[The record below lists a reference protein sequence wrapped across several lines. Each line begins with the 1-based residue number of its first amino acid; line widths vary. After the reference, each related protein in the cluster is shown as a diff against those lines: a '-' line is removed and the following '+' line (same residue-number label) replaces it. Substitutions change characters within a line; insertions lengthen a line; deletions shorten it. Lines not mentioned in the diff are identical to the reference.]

1 MPVIISCA
9 ITGSIHTPS
18 MSPHLPVT
26 PDEIALSAIEAAK
39 AGASILHLHARQP
52 ADGRPSPDP
61 AIYRQFVPGIA
72 AQTEAI
78 INITTGGS
86 SRMTLDERLAAAYDL
101 EPEMTSLNMGSINF
115 GLYPMA
121 QRERDWKHDW
131 ERPALEAT
139 RDVVFKNTFA
149 DIERILKDMGETRG
163 ARFEFECYDV
173 GHLYNLAHFLD
184 RKLIKGPVFLQFVL
198 GVLGGMGADTECLHL
213 MKSTADRLLGR
224 DYQFSVAA
232 AGRAQFPLVT
242 MGTIMGGHV
251 RVGLE
256 DNLYLGKGQL
266 APSNAAQ
273 VAKIRRILEE
283 LGHQVATPAEAREML
298 GLKGRAA
305 TRF

>member
-26 PDEIALSAIEAAK
+26 PDEIAASAIEAAR
-39 AGASILHLHARQP
+39 AGASILHLHARVP

-61 AIYRQFVPGIA
+61 AIYRQFVPSIA
-72 AQTEAI
+72 AQTDAV

-86 SRMTLDERLAAAYDL
+86 SRMTVDERLAAAYDL

-115 GLYPMA
+115 GLYPMGA
-121 QRERDWKHDW
+121 RPREWKHDW
-131 ERPALEAT
+131 EKPALEAT

-149 DIERILKDMGETRG
+149 DIERILKDMGEERG
-163 ARFEFECYDV
+163 ARFEFECYDL

-184 RKLIKGPVFLQFVL
+184 RKLIQGPVFLQFVL
-198 GVLGGMGADTECLHL
+198 GVLGGMGADAECLHL

-242 MGTIMGGHV
+242 MGTIMGGHA

-256 DNLYLGKGQL
+256 DNLYLGKGEL
-266 APSNAAQ
+266 AQSNAAQ

-283 LGHQVATPAEAREML
+283 LGHQIATPAEARELL
-298 GLKGRAA
+298 GLKGRKA
-305 TRF
+305 TKF

>member
-18 MSPHLPVT
+18 MSPHLPIT
-26 PDEIALSAIEAAK
+26 PDEIAASAIEAAT
-39 AGASILHLHARQP
+39 AGASILHLHARLA

-61 AIYRQFVPGIA
+61 AIYRQFVPHIA
-72 AQTEAI
+72 ANSDAV

-121 QRERDWKHDW
+121 SRPREWKHAW
-131 ERPALEAT
+131 EQPGLEAT

-149 DIERILKDMGETRG
+149 DIERILKDMGEARG
-163 ARFEFECYDV
+163 ARFEFECYDL

-213 MKSTADRLLGR
+213 MKSTADRLLGC

-242 MGTIMGGHV
+242 MGTIMGGHA

-256 DNLYLGKGQL
+256 DNLYLGKGEL

-283 LGHQVATPAEAREML
+283 LGHQVATPAEARALL
-298 GLKGRAA
+298 GLKGRKA
-305 TRF
+305 TKF

>member
-26 PDEIALSAIEAAK
+26 PDEIAASAIEAAR
-39 AGASILHLHARQP
+39 AGASILHLHARVP

-61 AIYRQFVPGIA
+61 AIYRQFVPSIA
-72 AQTEAI
+72 AQTDAV

-86 SRMTLDERLAAAYDL
+86 SRMTVDERLAAAYDL

-121 QRERDWKHDW
+121 ARPREWKHDW
-131 ERPALEAT
+131 EKPALEAT

-149 DIERILKDMGETRG
+149 DIERILKDMGEERG
-163 ARFEFECYDV
+163 ARFEFECYDL

-198 GVLGGMGADTECLHL
+198 GVLGGMGADAECLYL

-242 MGTIMGGHV
+242 MGTIMGGHA

-256 DNLYLGKGQL
+256 DNLYLGKGEL
-266 APSNAAQ
+266 AQSNAAQ

-283 LGHQVATPAEAREML
+283 LGHQIATPAEARELL
-298 GLKGRAA
+298 GLKGRKA
-305 TRF
+305 TKF

>member
-18 MSPHLPVT
+18 MSPHLPIT
-26 PDEIALSAIEAAK
+26 PDEIAASAIEAAK

-61 AIYRQFVPGIA
+61 AIYRQFVPRIA
-72 AQTEAI
+72 AETEAI

-121 QRERDWKHDW
+121 SRPREWKHEW
-131 ERPALEAT
+131 EQPALEAT

-149 DIERILKDMGETRG
+149 DIERILKDMGEVRG

-198 GVLGGMGADTECLHL
+198 GVLGGVGADPECLHL

-242 MGTIMGGHV
+242 MGTIMGGHA

-256 DNLYLGKGQL
+256 DNLYLGKGEL

-273 VAKIRRILEE
+273 VGKIRRILEE
-283 LGHQVATPAEAREML
+283 LGHQVATAVEARKML
-298 GLKGRAA
+298 GLKGRGS
-305 TRF
+305 TQF